1 MINGSTLD
9 LKKDELGKV
18 QQILKQYI
26 PGEEV
31 RAFGSRVNGTAK
43 KNSDLDLIVMSK
55 IPLTLQ
61 QSAMLAEAFEESD
74 LPFKVDVLDWSVAS
88 DRFRKILNNK
98 GLSQK
103 IN

>member
-1 MINGSTLD
+1 MNDGLPLD

-18 QQILKQYI
+18 QQILKHYI
-26 PGEEV
+26 QDTEV

-43 KNSDLDLIVMSK
+43 KYSDLDLIVMSK

-61 QSAMLAEAFEESD
+61 QNALLTEAFEESD

-88 DRFRKILNNK
+88 DRFRKILNDK
-98 GLSQK
+98 GLSQL

>member
-1 MINGSTLD
+1 MNDGLPLD
-9 LKKDELGKV
+9 LKNDELGKV

-26 PGEEV
+26 PDTEV

-43 KNSDLDLIVMSK
+43 KYSDLDLIVMSK

-61 QSAMLAEAFEESD
+61 QNALLAEAFEESG

-88 DRFRKILNNK
+88 DRFQKILNDK
-98 GLSQK
+98 GLSQL

>member
-1 MINGSTLD
+1 MNDGLPLD

-26 PGEEV
+26 PDTEV

-43 KNSDLDLIVMSK
+43 KYSDLDLIVMSK

-61 QSAMLAEAFEESD
+61 QNELLAEAFEGSD

-88 DRFRKILNNK
+88 DRFRKILNDK
-98 GLSQK
+98 GLSQL
-103 IN
+103 IY

>member
-1 MINGSTLD
+1 MNDGLPLD

-18 QQILKQYI
+18 QQILKHYI
-26 PGEEV
+26 PDTEV

-43 KNSDLDLIVMSK
+43 KYSDLDLIVMSK

-61 QSAMLAEAFEESD
+61 QNALLTEAFEESD

-88 DRFRKILNNK
+88 DRFRKILNDK
-98 GLSQK
+98 GLSQL